1 VIWHKYFKYEDGKL
15 LWKYR
20 NRDEFKNKAGQSAAN
35 RFAGKEAGNL
45 HGAPRSATTYR
56 QVEIFGKGYKVHR
69 IIWEMHN
76 GEIPDGYVVDHI
88 DGDGLNNKI
97 ENLRIVDSLESM
109 HNLPRQKTNKTGVVG
124 VCWHKA
130 ANAWQARIS
139 WDGVRI
145 DLGRYEK
152 FEDAVNARKLAE
164 VSFGYH
170 QNHGRSQDE
179 A

>member
-1 VIWHKYFKYEDGKL
+1 MNWGEYFTYDDGEIIWKM
-15 LWKYR
+15 
-20 NRDEFKNKAGQSAAN
+20 RDRSEFKSQAGYVSAN
-35 RFAGKEAGNL
+35 RYAGKPAGNKVSSS
-45 HGAPRSATTYR
+45 HSATTYK
-56 QVEIFGKGYKVHR
+56 QTMVLGKQYKNHR
-69 IIWEMHN
+69 IIWEMHY
-76 GEIPDGYVVDHI
+76 GKIPEGMVVDHI
-88 DGDGLNNKI
+88 DGNGLNNKI
-97 ENLRIVDSLESM
+97 ENLRIVDHLESM
-109 HNLPRQKTNKTGVVG
+109 HNLPAQKSNKTGVVG

-152 FEDAVNARKLAE
+152 FEDAVNARKIAE

-170 QNHGRSQDE
+170 KNHGRDH